1 MLLFVNTPPPQKKP
15 QTNKQNKAKQNK
27 TIVSRKH
34 VQQLNR
40 SGRCYGPLD
49 LIWFDLLCLT
59 QLLAI
64 SQLYHGDQF

>member
-1 MLLFVNTPPPQKKP
+1 MLEECNAIVCKYPTPPKKKP

-49 LIWFDLLCLT
+49 LI
-59 QLLAI
+59 
-64 SQLYHGDQF
+64 

>member
-1 MLLFVNTPPPQKKP
+1 MLLFVNTSPPKKKNP
-15 QTNKQNKAKQNK
+15 NKQTKQSKTNK

-49 LIWFDLLCLT
+49 LI
-59 QLLAI
+59 
-64 SQLYHGDQF
+64 